1 MLSAIFE
8 LLNKIFSWFTP
19 ERRDKAKRE
28 LRTQIEKTLRQLKK
42 QKWTPELA
50 RKVEKLEEKLEK
62 INNSLSA

>member
-19 ERRDKAKRE
+19 ERIDKGKRE
-28 LRTQIEKTLRQLKK
+28 LRTQIEKELRQLKK
-42 QKWTPELA
+42 LKWTPELA

-62 INNSLSA
+62 INNSLGA